1 MLLGHRASTGRL
13 RVALQR
19 RRVARLLEGST
30 NGDLSSIVA
39 AAVADKWAVGVV
51 EVASAV
57 VAVVEAEAAVVAV
70 EAEAEAVAA
79 EVVAEVAVEAE
90 DAAAEGVST
99 VVEAAVVAAAAED
112 VGTAECHC
120 GQKKT

>member
-1 MLLGHRASTGRL
+1 MLLGHRASSVRL

-30 NGDLSSIVA
+30 NGDLSAIVA

-57 VAVVEAEAAVVAV
+57 VVVVTVVV
-70 EAEAEAVAA
+70 IAVA
-79 EVVAEVAVEAE
+79 
-90 DAAAEGVST
+90 
-99 VVEAAVVAAAAED
+99 
-112 VGTAECHC
+112 
-120 GQKKT
+120 